1 MVVTRVV
8 VAGAALAAF
17 ALVAA
22 APVAY
27 ADSGSTKNNGDAS
40 LKIEPSQRSYHGGDV
55 IKLDAKCN
63 SNRADI
69 AVSAALDN
77 VKEWIKTNRNDFN
90 LQATA
95 RVRSDVKSGR
105 FDISFRCGDQKISVS
120 IDVDNGNRGGGGGGG
135 TTTSRTTTTNTTTST
150 TVDTSTTMVY
160 PSGAP
165 QTGGEGP
172 SDTGSGLLGLAELG
186 GIVLIAGTGV
196 GVAVT
201 RRRRLAAAVAQR
213 G

>member
-8 VAGAALAAF
+8 AAGAALAALT
-17 ALVAA
+17 LVAV

-27 ADSGSTKNNGDAS
+27 ADTGNNRNNGDAS

-55 IKLDAKCN
+55 IKLDAKCD

-77 VKEWIKTNRNDFN
+77 VKEWIKTGRNDFN
-90 LQATA
+90 IQATA
-95 RVRSDVKSGR
+95 RVRGDVKSGR
-105 FDISFRCGDQKISVS
+105 FDVSFRCGDQKISVS
-120 IDVDNGNRGGGGGGG
+120 IDVDNGNRGGGGGG
-135 TTTSRTTTTNTTTST
+135 TTTTRTTTNTTTST

-172 SDTGSGLLGLAELG
+172 SDTGSGMLGLAELG
-186 GIVLIAGTGV
+186 GLVLIAGSGV

-201 RRRRLAAAVAQR
+201 RRRRLAAQR

>member
-8 VAGAALAAF
+8 AAGAALAA
-17 ALVAA
+17 LTIVAV

-27 ADSGSTKNNGDAS
+27 ADTSNNRNNGDAS
-40 LKIEPSQRSYHGGDV
+40 LKIDPSQRSYHGGDV
-55 IKLDAKCN
+55 IKLDAKCD

-77 VKEWIKTNRNDFN
+77 VKEWIKTGRNDFN

-95 RVRSDVKSGR
+95 RVRNDVRSGD
-105 FDISFRCGDQKISVS
+105 FEISFRCGNQKISVT
-120 IDVDNGNRGGGGGGG
+120 INVDNGNRGGGGG
-135 TTTSRTTTTNTTTST
+135 STTTTNTTTST

-165 QTGGEGP
+165 QTGGAGP
-172 SDTGSGLLGLAELG
+172 SDPGSGLLGLAELG
-186 GIVLIAGTGV
+186 GVVLIAGAGV
-196 GVAVT
+196 GVAVN
-201 RRRRLAAAVAQR
+201 RRRRLAVQR

>member
-8 VAGAALAAF
+8 AAGAALAALT
-17 ALVAA
+17 LVAV

-27 ADSGSTKNNGDAS
+27 ADTGSNKNNGDAS

-77 VKEWIKTNRNDFN
+77 VKEWIKTGRNDFN
-90 LQATA
+90 IQATA
-95 RVRSDVKSGR
+95 RVRGDVKSGN
-105 FDISFRCGDQKISVS
+105 FDISFRCGDQKISVTIS
-120 IDVDNGNRGGGGGGG
+120 VDNGNRGGGGG
-135 TTTSRTTTTNTTTST
+135 TTTTTTTTNTTTST

-165 QTGGEGP
+165 ETGGAGP
-172 SDTGSGLLGLAELG
+172 SDTGSGLIGLAELG
-186 GIVLIAGTGV
+186 GLVLIAGTGV
-196 GVAVT
+196 GVAVN
-201 RRRRLAAAVAQR
+201 RRRRLAVQR